1 MQEAQVQSLGWED
14 SPGEG
19 NCNPLQ
25 YSCLENPMDRG
36 AWRATIHGVTKKV
49 RYDLVTEK
57 QQALTLFSGGYLQK
71 HSSSHH
77 HHYAAVSTLA
87 LHLGLNSRIFQV

>member
-1 MQEAQVQSLGWED
+1 
-14 SPGEG
+14 
-19 NCNPLQ
+19 
-25 YSCLENPMDRG
+25 MDRG

-57 QQALTLFSGGYLQK
+57 QQALTVFSGGYLQK

-77 HHYAAVSTLA
+77 HHYAAISTLA